1 MIGISTPYTPLPELT
16 QWSCLQAWAAW
27 ARRTFLNR
35 WPHRL
40 IPTLPCSYSSGL
52 RRLLK
57 DTNGAGGGA
66 VQAEGRGL
74 PEPPRQGKAEARTQ
88 SINTE
93 SQRPAPHPQSCC
105 SLETSGALSPPP
117 SHRQLEPESRA
128 ASQETKAAQR
138 PPSRPPPDASIC
150 TSRESN
156 SPRTSGGNGRTQ
168 VSPSDLSDS

>member
-57 DTNGAGGGA
+57 DTNGGG
-66 VQAEGRGL
+66 EGGRCKQREGGYLSLPDRG
-74 PEPPRQGKAEARTQ
+74 K
-88 SINTE
+88 
-93 SQRPAPHPQSCC
+93 QRP
-105 SLETSGALSPPP
+105 G
-117 SHRQLEPESRA
+117 HRA
-128 ASQETKAAQR
+128 
-138 PPSRPPPDASIC
+138 
-150 TSRESN
+150 
-156 SPRTSGGNGRTQ
+156 
-168 VSPSDLSDS
+168 